1 MEIVVRT
8 LLKTDWDSVSKI
20 YKQGIATGIATFETE
35 CPNWKKWDT
44 KYISVC
50 RIVAVYNQHIVG
62 FSVLSKVSKRQ
73 VYNGVAEVSVY
84 VLNKFKGKHIG
95 ETLLK
100 YLIYESEINGF
111 WTLQANIFSE
121 NMASIN
127 LHNKCGFRLVGVREK
142 IGRLNGK
149 WYDNQLFERRSKIVK

>member
-20 YKQGIATGIATFETE
+20 YKQGIATGIATFEIE

-44 KYISVC
+44 EYISVC

-62 FSVLSKVSKRQ
+62 FSVLSNVSKRQ

-100 YLIYESEINGF
+100 HLVYESEINGF

-121 NMASIN
+121 NMFLIILS
-127 LHNKCGFRLVGVREK
+127 
-142 IGRLNGK
+142 
-149 WYDNQLFERRSKIVK
+149 